1 MKIVVAPDSFK
12 ESLSASDVAA
22 RIESGVKK
30 VLPEAFVTCIPLAD
44 GGEGTVES
52 IVYATD
58 GKIIHTPSLDPLGR
72 EIQSFYGVMGN
83 GFTAV
88 IEMAAASGLELLKP
102 EERNPMIT
110 STYGTGLLLKNAI
123 ENGYKEIIIG
133 IGGSATNDGGVGM
146 AMALG
151 YRFLDEKGNEIGQG
165 GGNLNNLANI
175 DDCNINTIIK
185 DVRITVAS
193 DVRNPLLGPQGASF
207 VFGPQKGATDLMVEQ
222 LDLNLRHLA
231 RITSKFLGRDLSQVE
246 GAGAA
251 GGLGFGM
258 MAFLGATL
266 RPGFGIIKDVT
277 QLEKHI
283 GSADLV
289 ITGEGKIDHQSI
301 YGKTVYGI
309 GKIARKY
316 NVPVIALCGSIGEGI
331 EVLHNHGITAC
342 FSILDRPLSLRGSIE
357 ETGELLEK
365 KTIQLIRLIKTI
377 F

>member
-83 GFTAV
+83 GSTAV

-165 GGNLNNLANI
+165 GGNLNNLAHI

-193 DVRNPLLGPQGASF
+193 DVRNPLLGLQGSSCI
-207 VFGPQKGATDLMVEQ
+207 FGPQKGATGLMVEQ
-222 LDLNLRHLA
+222 LDYNLRNLA
-231 RITSKFLGRDLSQVE
+231 KATARYLGRDLSDVE
-246 GAGAA
+246 GSGAA
-251 GGLGFGM
+251 GGLGFGL

-266 RPGFGIIKDVT
+266 KPGFDIIKEIT
-277 QLEKHI
+277 QLEQHI
-283 GSADLV
+283 SIADLV
-289 ITGEGKIDHQSI
+289 FTGEGRIDYQAI
-301 YGKTVYGI
+301 YGKTVCGI

-316 NVPVIALCGSIGEGI
+316 RVPVIALCGMIGEGA
-331 EVLHNHGITAC
+331 EVLHQHGITAY
-342 FSILDRPLSLRGSIE
+342 FSIIDRPVTLHESIE
-357 ETGELLEK
+357 QAGELLER
-365 KTIQLIRLIKTI
+365 KTIQLTQLIKTI